1 MKRIFLLIVLLVGI
15 LFINAKCEL
24 DETSYI
30 SNKSIEYDSRKKVEV
45 PKNEYFI
52 EREKVAEWFKNW
64 DSPSK
69 ISYLYIFTQQGC
81 IGYFVVSGK
90 PVSNRSYLLPE
101 YIYDGHTNYGFEKQA
116 PSLDGTYGED
126 LYGIRFKSANGVWHE
141 FGGMNFSYIY
151 ADKPITSLS
160 KNLLGD

>member
-1 MKRIFLLIVLLVGI
+1 MKRIFMIVFLIGV

-24 DETSYI
+24 DETSYT
-30 SNKSIEYDSRKKVEV
+30 SNRSIEYDSRKKVEV

-81 IGYFVVSGK
+81 IGYFIVSGK
-90 PVSNRSYLLPE
+90 PVSNRSYLNREHE
-101 YIYDGHTNYGFEKQA
+101 YYMNGAVLQS